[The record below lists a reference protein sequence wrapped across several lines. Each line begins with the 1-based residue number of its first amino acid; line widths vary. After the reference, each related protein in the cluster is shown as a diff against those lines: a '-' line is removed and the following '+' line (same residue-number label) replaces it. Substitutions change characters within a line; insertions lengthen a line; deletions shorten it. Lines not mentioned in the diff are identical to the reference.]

1 MDKGEARY
9 ESFCKAID
17 ELDRGVSLINEYDAL
32 LHDYGGEKMFQA
44 ESQMIKAIGSSQG
57 VTAAELSEKF
67 GKTASACSQII
78 RKLKNKGW
86 VLQRR
91 NPQNSREYHLFL
103 SENGLEFFEKH
114 REFEEACYR
123 RTFGML
129 EDVSEAEIQAYI
141 KVQQRLN
148 KAFAIDVEESKRL

>member
-1 MDKGEARY
+1 MDKGETRY
-9 ESFCKAID
+9 ESFCRAID

-57 VTAAELSEKF
+57 ITAVQLSEKF
-67 GKTASACSQII
+67 GKTASACSQLI

-91 NPQNSREYHLFL
+91 NPLNSREYHLFL
-103 SENGLEFFEKH
+103 SETGLEFFKKH
-114 REFEEACYR
+114 QKFEEACYK
-123 RTFGML
+123 RTFEL
-129 EDVSEAEIQAYI
+129 LDDLPDSEIEAYI
-141 KVQQRLN
+141 RVQQRLN
-148 KAFAIDVEESKRL
+148 KAFTIDVAESKKL